1 MSYRHALALSALLST
16 ALSGSAAAQTIRGH
30 LLEEGTD
37 RPIADGEVVLVSAK
51 GVDVTSA
58 LTDSTGFFFIRIAE
72 PGEYMLRGE
81 RIGYRAALSPVVWIP
96 EGDIVDVELRLA
108 VNAVLHAPLTVT
120 AKRRPWYEGAKS
132 PVLWQYYERKE
143 YYGTLGLG
151 RFAEGEAL
159 ERAGAAGDVALALA
173 SLTGVHAMP
182 HPTRP
187 GRTALYTRPGTSNCA
202 PIIYLNGTRI
212 SDPNRSNL
220 AIGQTGSGENVQDV
234 VVGTAGREP
243 IVIED
248 FVTVDM
254 LEAVEI
260 YRGASEVPAE
270 FGGPDANCGVIVL
283 WTRRSR

>member
-1 MSYRHALALSALLST
+1 
-16 ALSGSAAAQTIRGH
+16 
-30 LLEEGTD
+30 
-37 RPIADGEVVLVSAK
+37 VVLVSRK
-51 GVDVTSA
+51 GVDVTNA
-58 LTDSTGFFFIRIAE
+58 LTDSAGFFFIRISV

-81 RIGYRAALSPVVWIP
+81 RLGYRAALSPVVWIP

-120 AKRRPWYEGAKS
+120 AKRRPWYEGAKA

-159 ERAGAAGDVALALA
+159 ERAGAAGDVAMAIA
-173 SLTGVHAMP
+173 SLSGAHAMP

-202 PIIYLNGTRI
+202 PIIYLNGTPI
-212 SDPNRSNL
+212 SETSRNTPSVVQV
-220 AIGQTGSGENVQDV
+220 ASATASGSEETTDDV
-234 VVGTAGREP
+234 LVGTSGREP

-248 FVTVDM
+248 FVTVEM

>member
-1 MSYRHALALSALLST
+1 MLHRYAVFATALACAVLVDA
-16 ALSGSAAAQTIRGH
+16 AAAQTIRGR

-37 RPIADGEVVLVSAK
+37 NPIPAGEVVLVTSK
-51 GVDVTSA
+51 GVDLTSV
-58 LTDSTGFFFIRIAE
+58 LSDSTGFFFIRVAE

-81 RIGYRAALSPVVWIP
+81 RIGYRPALSPVVWIP

-108 VNAVLHAPLTVT
+108 IGAVLHAPLTIT
-120 AKRRPWYEGAKS
+120 AKRRPWYEGAKA

-143 YYGTLGLG
+143 YYGKLGLG
-151 RFAEGEAL
+151 RFAEGEQLAMM
-159 ERAGAAGDVALALA
+159 GASNDVAQTLAGMG
-173 SLTGVHAMP
+173 GVFALP

-187 GRTALYTRPGTSNCA
+187 GRTALYTRPTSTDCA
-202 PIIYLNGTRI
+202 PVIYLNNSRI
-212 SDPNRSNL
+212 SNPGRQPADMAAATSAQANP
-220 AIGQTGSGENVQDV
+220 AAAT
-234 VVGTAGREP
+234 GREP

-248 FVTVDM
+248 YITMDL